1 MDPSNPDDWTKLETA
16 FTSAPL
22 WAVIVATGA
31 TVGAAIWWFRGW
43 MSQERLDALKE
54 QVATVEQR
62 LKLASEASAASER
75 AKDELQKEIQTYKAD
90 VAAKGSN
97 ASPAK
102 VEAAFEQLNKE
113 DALVTH
119 ALLVAR
125 QAVEM
130 KARHSLPVGLG
141 YPVDT
146 AKLEALRDLD
156 GLGALR
162 KLDPET
168 LDRIKDIGKPIGTTL
183 KSIPDHVKKRD

>member
-1 MDPSNPDDWTKLETA
+1 M
-16 FTSAPL
+16 
-22 WAVIVATGA
+22 
-31 TVGAAIWWFRGW
+31 
-43 MSQERLDALKE
+43 
-54 QVATVEQR
+54 EQR
-62 LKLASEASAASER
+62 LKLASDASAASER
-75 AKDELQKEIQTYKAD
+75 AKDELDKQFQAYRAD
-90 VAAKGSN
+90 VAAKGNN

-113 DALVTH
+113 DALVTY

-168 LDRIKDIGKPIGTTL
+168 LDRIKDIGKPIGTTRRVFL
-183 KSIPDHVKKRD
+183 IM